1 MNMTQTLSIISINSS
16 AAQDCDRPTTPLAV
30 HLHFVP
36 NETPRA
42 TNLPEVRRQEMPD
55 YQSAAARRIAPTLE
69 YMKAH
74 LDQPVTIAALSAMV
88 ELSQSSFFELFRTAT
103 QATPL
108 QWFIRV
114 RMRRASE
121 LLVQTRLPI
130 KQVAKHVGYEDPLY
144 FSRAFKSVCGLP
156 PSEFRARNKPEA
168 TTDAAA

>member
-1 MNMTQTLSIISINSS
+1 MTQTLSINSP
-16 AAQDCDRPTTPLAV
+16 AAQDCEQPTTPLAV

-42 TNLPEVRRQEMPD
+42 PIRPEVRHQEMPD
-55 YQSAAARRIAPTLE
+55 YQSAAARRIAPTLD

-103 QATPL
+103 QETPL
-108 QWFIRV
+108 QWFIRM

-156 PSEFRARNKPEA
+156 PSTFRARNQPETA
-168 TTDAAA
+168 NLVAA